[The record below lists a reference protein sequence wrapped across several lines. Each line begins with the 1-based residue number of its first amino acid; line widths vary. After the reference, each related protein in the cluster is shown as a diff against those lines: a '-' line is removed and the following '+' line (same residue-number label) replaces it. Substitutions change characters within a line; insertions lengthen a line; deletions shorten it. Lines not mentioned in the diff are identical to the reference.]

1 MNLLEQIQVKETRM
15 NAITAEIENADSVD
29 KVKELNAEY
38 DKLSEERSALL
49 KAANAKPVV
58 VTQVGDLTLRGA
70 AGQGDLGVEDPRATV
85 EYRKAFMTYVRSR
98 SKDVPAELRADA
110 TSLTS
115 DVSALIPTTIMNRV
129 VEELDSYGN
138 VFQRI
143 TRANVQG
150 GARIPISS
158 LKPEASWVAE
168 GSVSEKKKLS
178 ASTYISF
185 GYYKLQVRISTSLE
199 ASATTVEQ
207 FEKLIARAI
216 SRAIVKAVESSVFNG
231 TGTGQ
236 PLGLLADTRIVA
248 GQKFNFLATDAT
260 FKGWME
266 KFISKIKNAY
276 ATLPGNAIY
285 VNKATWDT
293 YMAGMVDSQG
303 QPVAR
308 TNMGIGGKQDRTFL
322 GYPVEI
328 VEYLPSFDAASATD
342 VFLVFGDLSE
352 WVLNSNLQL
361 TYKKYFDENTD
372 EWIEKSTLIADG
384 KVADAAGFVFLK
396 KATA

>member
-1 MNLLEQIQVKETRM
+1 MKLLEQIQAKEARM
-15 NAITAEIENADSVD
+15 NEIKAEIETAD
-29 KVKELNAEY
+29 KVERVTELTKEYEALN
-38 DKLSEERSALL
+38 EERSNLQKAL
-49 KAANAKPVV
+49 NVQT
-58 VTQVGDLTLRGA
+58 VTITQIGGLNLRGA
-70 AGQGDLGVEDPRATV
+70 AGQGDIGVEDPRATV
-85 EYRKAFMTYVRSR
+85 AYRSAFMNYVKKGGS
-98 SKDVPAELRADA
+98 VPAELRADA
-110 TSLTS
+110 TTTTT

-129 VEELDSYGN
+129 VEELESYGN
-138 VFQRI
+138 VFQKI
-143 TRANVQG
+143 TRSNVQG

-168 GSVSEKKKLS
+168 GALSEKKKLS

-185 GYYKLQVRISTSLE
+185 GYYKLQVRIATSLE
-199 ASATTVEQ
+199 ASATTLDQ

-216 SRAIVKAVESSVFNG
+216 TRAIVKAVEASVFNG
-231 TGTGQ
+231 SGTGQ
-236 PLGLLADTRIVA
+236 PTGLLNDTRIVA

-260 FKGWME
+260 FAGWMS

-276 ATLPGNAIY
+276 STLPGNAIY
-285 VNKATWDT
+285 VNKATWDI
-293 YMAGMVDSQG
+293 YMAGMVDAQG

-308 TNMGIGGKQDRTFL
+308 VNMGIAGKQDRTFL

-328 VEYLPSFDAASATD
+328 VDYLPSFDAAASGD
-342 VFLVFGDLSE
+342 VVLVFGDLSE

-361 TYKKYFDENTD
+361 SYRKYFDEDTD